1 MASES
6 DGQYSPLSADKKLG
20 DGAAAAQA
28 GVQIEAWNL
37 AIGEE
42 DEFRNQYEAE
52 ATALIRQILAAEPNR
67 VPFNISN
74 LGRSLIFGAELQQIM
89 GAYRQIGFGEIEAP
103 LLSSQDRHVA
113 RNGPESIKAA
123 LMNEVARGYLDMKKV
138 SEAITA
144 IRRLRSI
151 INAVRRALTTLSS
164 DTSMKDS
171 SPVINAMLNGTNDR
185 AGLNSDTLKAGMGEL
200 KKMDVLLT
208 EIVRSR
214 PDWQAKLAEPQGVIE
229 DF

>member
-1 MASES
+1 M
-6 DGQYSPLSADKKLG
+6 K
-20 DGAAAAQA
+20 
-28 GVQIEAWNL
+28 
-37 AIGEE
+37 
-42 DEFRNQYEAE
+42 
-52 ATALIRQILAAEPNR
+52 
-67 VPFNISN
+67 
-74 LGRSLIFGAELQQIM
+74 
-89 GAYRQIGFGEIEAP
+89 
-103 LLSSQDRHVA
+103 
-113 RNGPESIKAA
+113 
-123 LMNEVARGYLDMKKV
+123 EVARGYLDMKKV